1 MQQDHNFASVIR
13 RRRRELDLTQEEVA
27 RRIGTSTSYIAH
39 LESARR
45 HPSEEV
51 VVQLAEVL
59 MLDARELFFLANPQ
73 TRDLISCAAEQDTT
87 SVWEAFAQNE
97 KLHRTHKITGQEL
110 ETLSRVA
117 LMGEVRSPADFIFIL
132 QAIRNVLGR

>member
-1 MQQDHNFASVIR
+1 MDQDQNFASFIR
-13 RRRRELDLTQEEVA
+13 RRRRELDLTQGEVA

-59 MLDARELFFLANPQ
+59 VLDPRELFFLANPQ
-73 TRDLISCAAEQDTT
+73 TKDLISYKPEDDTA
-87 SVWEAFAQNE
+87 SVWEAFARDE
-97 KLHRTHKITGQEL
+97 KLHRSHKITGQEMDA
-110 ETLSRVA
+110 LSRVA
-117 LMGEVRSPADFIFIL
+117 LMGEVRSSRDFIFIL
-132 QAIRNVLGR
+132 QAIRNVLGK